1 MLPMIE
7 VGTQKTGWHNFI
19 KTSILSCTNKQDDM
33 ELNEMHCKSLPKGT
47 LPLVE
52 GEIKEYLDQLS
63 TGWEIIHGRL
73 KKEFPF
79 ENFNRGVVFINDIAT
94 IAETENHHPDIGLHY
109 SKVEV
114 EFYTHSIGGLSVN
127 DFIMASKI
135 DEI

>member
-1 MLPMIE
+1 
-7 VGTQKTGWHNFI
+7 
-19 KTSILSCTNKQDDM
+19 M

-52 GEIKEYLDQLS
+52 GEIKEYLNQLS
-63 TGWEIIHGRL
+63 SGWNVADGKL
-73 KKEFPF
+73 KKVFPF

-94 IAETENHHPDIGLHY
+94 IAEAENHHPDIGLHFNQ
-109 SKVEV
+109 VEV
-114 EFYTHSIGGLSVN
+114 EFFTHSIGGLSIN